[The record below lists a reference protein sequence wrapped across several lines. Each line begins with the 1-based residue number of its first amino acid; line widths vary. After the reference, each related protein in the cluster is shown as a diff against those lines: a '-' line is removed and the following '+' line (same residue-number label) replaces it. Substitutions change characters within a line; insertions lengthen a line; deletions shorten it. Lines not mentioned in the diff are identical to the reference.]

1 MQPTEFSIKLGQNL
15 RQIRQRRG
23 WSAEYVAGIMGI
35 ATDCIYKYEK
45 GERVFSLELALE
57 TEKRLHISH
66 MEMMSGLD
74 PDNPDDVNA
83 QYNVLSP
90 ATSSIMRNLATKW
103 DGDIEALIIFMG
115 MVASWPEEYRRE
127 FYLQGTII
135 NDKLLSDRII
145 PPETQPPGMPYMQSS
160 IGNLYKK

>member
-103 DGDIEALIIFMG
+103 NGDIEALIIFMG

-127 FYLQGTII
+127 FYLQGSVLNDQLIKSKII
-135 NDKLLSDRII
+135 SMESQPKGMDYMKSCIGKLYDK
-145 PPETQPPGMPYMQSS
+145 
-160 IGNLYKK
+160 